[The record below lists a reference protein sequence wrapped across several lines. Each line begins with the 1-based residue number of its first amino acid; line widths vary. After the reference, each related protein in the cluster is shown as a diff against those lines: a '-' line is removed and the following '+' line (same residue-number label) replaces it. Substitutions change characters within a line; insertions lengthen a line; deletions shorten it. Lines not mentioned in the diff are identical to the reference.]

1 PGPRISGDLEMPR
14 GGSKAATYLAWL
26 SGAEAGRKKRDG
38 GVQREG
44 ERGGRRMRRADRNG
58 MTSSGKRAWRVQG
71 MLASGSSLSHS
82 SHRLEAGIAEEG
94 GLQLGPAVV
103 CTRLRTWWC

>member
-26 SGAEAGRKKRDG
+26 SGAEAGRKKRD
-38 GVQREG
+38 

>member
-38 GVQREG
+38 GV
-44 ERGGRRMRRADRNG
+44 MRRADRNG

>member
-1 PGPRISGDLEMPR
+1 FRDHGSQGIWRCRGAGARLRLISRGCLER
-14 GGSKAATYLAWL
+14 RQ
-26 SGAEAGRKKRDG
+26 E
-38 GVQREG
+38 
-44 ERGGRRMRRADRNG
+44 GRRGMRRADRNG

-71 MLASGSSLSHS
+71 MLARLATVKRSGSSLSHS

>member
-38 GVQREG
+38 GEG

>member
-1 PGPRISGDLEMPR
+1 SGTTDLRGSGD
-14 GGSKAATYLAWL
+14 A
-26 SGAEAGRKKRDG
+26 AGREQGCDLSR
-38 GVQREG
+38 VAVWS
-44 ERGGRRMRRADRNG
+44 GGRKEEEGRMRRADRNG